1 MPGEY
6 SFVGD
11 HRTERWN
18 GPAQFLD
25 VNEDFGRAFAVDLGL
40 RESVLLGGLG
50 GFFLAVDAV
59 VAVVAVVGRGL
70 GLPQVIVGVG
80 L

>member
-1 MPGEY
+1 MCHGT
-6 SFVGD
+6 G
-11 HRTERWN
+11 TERRRD
-18 GPAQFLD
+18 GMSALEFLD
-25 VNEDFGRAFAVDLGL
+25 VNEDFGRAFVVDLGL

-50 GFFLAVDAV
+50 GFFLAVEAVDDV